1 MRNDMFSVLERF
13 RISSAFRGRSGEA
26 FAARFTG
33 LLACLMLMVV
43 LLPTAAQ
50 AFSDEELRTVTE
62 RLAVKSATKKIAVI
76 REMAADG
83 DPRVAPILTA
93 MLNGDLHVRDGD
105 EHVVIT
111 EKKGKIYTHIDIVS
125 GKVVGESGSKELSRI
140 KINNRLRGVLR
151 DALAI
156 LDLFSPDLVTRT
168 AAVEQI
174 MDARDPS
181 MLPLLLRAIEREDDE
196 ILLARMELARATMAL
211 AAGENTKERLA
222 AIAVLESETT
232 PQIRAV
238 LSQFVASAAD
248 EGYEPEVVAAAKDA
262 LASVE
267 GRLSTWQTLGDVYR
281 GISLGSVL
289 LLAAVGLAITFGVM
303 GVINMAHGEM
313 IMIGAYTTFVVQQ
326 VLAPVLPSG
335 SAWSLIIALPVAFGV
350 AGLVGVIIERT
361 VIRFLYGRPL
371 ETLLA
376 TWGVSLVLQQ
386 AIRTLFGATN
396 QQVTAPDF
404 MSGAIE
410 FSTGL
415 VLTHNRL
422 WIILFS
428 VIVVAG
434 IAALLRYTAFGLQM
448 RAVTQ
453 NRRMAGSVG
462 IRTGYVDALTFGL
475 GSGIAGIAGVALS
488 QISNVSPNLGQTYII
503 DSFMVVVFGGVGNLW
518 GTVLGAF
525 SLGIV
530 NKFLE
535 PVAGAVLAKIF
546 VLIALILFIQ
556 KRPKGLFALK
566 GRAVEA

>member
-1 MRNDMFSVLERF
+1 MRNDMFSMLR
-13 RISSAFRGRSGEA
+13 RSPFCLQEVRKSGSRPGNLWGA
-26 FAARFTG
+26 V
-33 LLACLMLMVV
+33 LACLLVIFMAV
-43 LLPTAAQ
+43 PDTAMAY
-50 AFSDEELRTVTE
+50 SDEELRNVAE
-62 RLAVKSATKKIAVI
+62 GLNVKSSTKKIEVI
-76 REMAADG
+76 EEMAADG
-83 DPRVAPILTA
+83 DPRVAPILRA
-93 MLNGDLHVRDGD
+93 MLEGDLYVRDSD

-111 EKKGKIYTHIDIVS
+111 RKQGKVYTHIDIVS
-125 GKVVGESGSKELSRI
+125 GEEVGESGSKEISKI
-140 KINNRLRGVLR
+140 KVNNRLRGVLR
-151 DALAI
+151 DALAT
-156 LDLFSPDLVTRT
+156 LNLFSPDLAVRSN
-168 AAVEQI
+168 AVEQI
-174 MDARDPS
+174 MDARDPA
-181 MLPLLLRAIEREDDE
+181 MLPLLLRAIDREEDE
-196 ILLARMELARATMAL
+196 TLLARMELARATMAL
-211 AAGENTKERLA
+211 AAGETTEERLS
-222 AIAVLESETT
+222 AIEVLASETT

-238 LSQFVASAAD
+238 LSQFVASAEA
-248 EGYEPEVVAAAKDA
+248 EGYEPEVVAAAEDA
-262 LASVE
+262 LESVE
-267 GRLSTWQTLGDVYR
+267 GRLSTWQTVGDVYR

-313 IMIGAYTTFVVQQ
+313 IMIGAYTTFMVQQ
-326 VLAPVLPSG
+326 ALGSILPSG
-335 SAWSLIIALPVAFGV
+335 SAWSLAISVPAAFLV
-350 AGLVGVIIERT
+350 AGAVGVVIERC

-386 AIRTLFGATN
+386 GIRTIFGATN
-396 QQVTAPDF
+396 QQVMAPDF
-404 MSGAIE
+404 MSGAVE

-415 VLTHNRL
+415 VLTYNRL

-434 IAALLRYTAFGLQM
+434 IAAVLRYTAFGLQM

>member
-1 MRNDMFSVLERF
+1 MRRF
-13 RISSAFRGRSGEA
+13 WRGW
-26 FAARFTG
+26 
-33 LLACLMLMVV
+33 
-43 LLPTAAQ
+43 
-50 AFSDEELRTVTE
+50 
-62 RLAVKSATKKIAVI
+62 
-76 REMAADG
+76 
-83 DPRVAPILTA
+83 
-93 MLNGDLHVRDGD
+93 NLH
-105 EHVVIT
+105 
-111 EKKGKIYTHIDIVS
+111 
-125 GKVVGESGSKELSRI
+125 
-140 KINNRLRGVLR
+140 
-151 DALAI
+151 
-156 LDLFSPDLVTRT
+156 
-168 AAVEQI
+168 
-174 MDARDPS
+174 
-181 MLPLLLRAIEREDDE
+181 
-196 ILLARMELARATMAL
+196 ATMAL
-211 AAGENTKERLA
+211 AAGETTEERLT
-222 AIAVLESETT
+222 AIEVLAS
-232 PQIRAV
+232 PHRKSAV
-238 LSQFVASAAD
+238 LSQLPVLKPKVTSPKSLLPPKTRLPMSRAAF
-248 EGYEPEVVAAAKDA
+248 DA
-262 LASVE
+262 DA
-267 GRLSTWQTLGDVYR
+267 GDVYR

-289 LLAAVGLAITFGVM
+289 LLAAVGLPSPGVM

-326 VLAPVLPSG
+326 VFASIFPSG
-335 SAWSLIIALPVAFGV
+335 SPWSLMIAVPAAFVV
-350 AGLVGVIIERT
+350 AGLVGIVIERC

-386 AIRTLFGATN
+386 AIRSLFGATN
-396 QQVTAPDF
+396 QQVMAPDF
-404 MSGAIE
+404 MSGALE
-410 FSTGL
+410 LSSGL
-415 VLTHNRL
+415 VLTYNRL

-428 VIVVAG
+428 LIVVGG
-434 IAALLRYTAFGLQM
+434 IAIVLRYTAFGLQM

>member
-1 MRNDMFSVLERF
+1 MRNDMFSMLR
-13 RISSAFRGRSGEA
+13 RSPHCLQQ
-26 FAARFTG
+26 ARKSG
-33 LLACLMLMVV
+33 SRLGAVLACLLIFFMAVPDM
-43 LLPTAAQ
+43 AMAY
-50 AFSDEELRTVTE
+50 SDEELRNVAE
-62 RLAVKSATKKIAVI
+62 RLDAKSSTQKIEVI
-76 REMAADG
+76 EEMAADG
-83 DPRVAPILTA
+83 DPRVAPILRA
-93 MLNGDLHVRDGD
+93 MLEGDLYVRESD

-111 EKKGKIYTHIDIVS
+111 RKQGKVYTHIDIVS
-125 GKVVGESGSKELSRI
+125 GEEIGESGSKEISKI
-140 KINNRLRGVLR
+140 KVNNRLRGVLR
-151 DALAI
+151 DALAT
-156 LDLFSPDLVTRT
+156 LNLFSPDLTTRT
-168 AAVEQI
+168 NAVEQI
-174 MDARDPS
+174 MDARDPA
-181 MLPLLLRAIEREDDE
+181 MLPLLLRAIDREEDE
-196 ILLARMELARATMAL
+196 TLLARMELARATMAL
-211 AAGENTKERLA
+211 AAGETTEERLA
-222 AIAVLESETT
+222 AIEVLSSETT

-238 LSQFVASAAD
+238 LYQFVASAEA
-248 EGYEPEVVAAAKDA
+248 GGFEPEVIAAANDA
-262 LASVE
+262 LESVE
-267 GRLSTWQTLGDVYR
+267 GRLSTWQTVGDVYR

-313 IMIGAYTTFVVQQ
+313 IMIGAYTTFMVQQ
-326 VLAPVLPSG
+326 ALGSFLPSG
-335 SAWSLIIALPVAFGV
+335 SAWSLAISVPAAFLV
-350 AGLVGVIIERT
+350 AGAVGVVIERS

-386 AIRTLFGATN
+386 AIRTIFGAPN
-396 QQVTAPDF
+396 PQVTAPDF

-415 VLTHNRL
+415 VLTYNRL

-428 VIVVAG
+428 IIVVAG
-434 IAALLRYTAFGLQM
+434 IAAVLRYTAFGLQM

>member
-1 MRNDMFSVLERF
+1 MRNDMFSVLR
-13 RISSAFRGRSGEA
+13 RSPFSLAKTRAIAPRLGA
-26 FAARFTG
+26 
-33 LLACLMLMVV
+33 LIACLA
-43 LLPTAAQ
+43 LLVIATPNSAQ
-50 AFSDEELRTVTE
+50 AFSDEELRNIAE
-62 RLAVKSATKKIAVI
+62 QLNDKSATKKVAVI
-76 REMAADG
+76 EEMAADG
-83 DPRVAPILTA
+83 DPRVAPILKA
-93 MLNGDLHVRDGD
+93 MLDGDLYVRDSD
-105 EHVVIT
+105 EHVVIAT
-111 EKKGKIYTHIDIVS
+111 KKGKVFTHIDIVS
-125 GKVVGESGSKELSRI
+125 GEEVGESSSKELSKI
-140 KINNRLRGVLR
+140 KINNRLRGALR
-151 DALAI
+151 DALAT
-156 LDLFSPDLVTRT
+156 LNLFSPDLNIRS

-174 MDARDPS
+174 MDARDPA
-181 MLPLLLRAIEREDDE
+181 MLPLLLRAIDREEDE
-196 ILLARMELARATMAL
+196 TLLARMELAQATMAL
-211 AAGENTKERLA
+211 AAGETTEERLS
-222 AIAVLESETT
+222 AIDVLASETT

-238 LSQFVASAAD
+238 LSQFVASAEA

-262 LASVE
+262 LESVE
-267 GRLSTWQTLGDVYR
+267 GRLSTWQTIGDVYR

-313 IMIGAYTTFVVQQ
+313 IMIGAYTTFMVQQ
-326 VLAPVLPSG
+326 ALGSILPSG
-335 SAWSLIIALPVAFGV
+335 SAWSLVISVPAAFLV
-350 AGLVGVIIERT
+350 AGAVGVVIERS

-386 AIRTLFGATN
+386 AIRTIFGATN

-415 VLTHNRL
+415 VLTYNRL

-428 VIVVAG
+428 IIVVAG
-434 IAALLRYTAFGLQM
+434 IAAVLRYTAFGLQM

-535 PVAGAVLAKIF
+535 PMAGAVLAKIF

>member
-1 MRNDMFSVLERF
+1 MAVPD
-13 RISSAFRGRSGEA
+13 
-26 FAARFTG
+26 
-33 LLACLMLMVV
+33 
-43 LLPTAAQ
+43 TAMAY
-50 AFSDEELRTVTE
+50 SDEELRNVAE
-62 RLAVKSATKKIAVI
+62 GLNVKSSTKKIEVI
-76 REMAADG
+76 EEMAADG
-83 DPRVAPILTA
+83 DPRVAPILRA
-93 MLNGDLHVRDGD
+93 MLEGDLYVRDSD

-111 EKKGKIYTHIDIVS
+111 RKQGKVYTHIDIVS
-125 GKVVGESGSKELSRI
+125 GEEVGESGSKEISKI
-140 KINNRLRGVLR
+140 KVNNRLRGVLR
-151 DALAI
+151 DALAT
-156 LDLFSPDLVTRT
+156 LNLFSPDLAVRSN
-168 AAVEQI
+168 AVEQI
-174 MDARDPS
+174 MDARDPA
-181 MLPLLLRAIEREDDE
+181 MLPLLLRAIDREEDE
-196 ILLARMELARATMAL
+196 TLLARMELARATMAL
-211 AAGENTKERLA
+211 AAGETTEERLS
-222 AIAVLESETT
+222 AIEVLASETT

-238 LSQFVASAAD
+238 LSQFVASAEA
-248 EGYEPEVVAAAKDA
+248 EGYEPEVVAAAEDA
-262 LASVE
+262 LESVE
-267 GRLSTWQTLGDVYR
+267 GRLSTWQTVGDVYR

-313 IMIGAYTTFVVQQ
+313 IMIGAYTTFMVQQ
-326 VLAPVLPSG
+326 ALGSILPSG
-335 SAWSLIIALPVAFGV
+335 SAWSLAISVPAAFLV
-350 AGLVGVIIERT
+350 AGAVGVVIERC

-386 AIRTLFGATN
+386 GIRTIFGATN
-396 QQVTAPDF
+396 QQVMAPDF
-404 MSGAIE
+404 MSGAVE

-415 VLTHNRL
+415 VLTYNRL

-434 IAALLRYTAFGLQM
+434 IAAVLRYTAFGLQM

>member
-1 MRNDMFSVLERF
+1 MRNDMFSVLRRSPFLAQQSRKAFLCLGAFLVCLIVAVFALPER
-13 RISSAFRGRSGEA
+13 AMA
-26 FAARFTG
+26 Y
-33 LLACLMLMVV
+33 
-43 LLPTAAQ
+43 
-50 AFSDEELRTVTE
+50 SDEELRNVSE
-62 RLAVKSATKKIAVI
+62 RLNVKSSTQKIAVI
-76 REMAADG
+76 EEMAADG
-83 DPRVAPILTA
+83 DPRVAPILRA
-93 MLNGDLHVRDGD
+93 MLDGNLYVRDSD

-111 EKKGKIYTHIDIVS
+111 AKQGKVYSHIDIVS
-125 GKVVGESGSKELSRI
+125 GEVIGESGSKEISKI
-140 KINNRLRGVLR
+140 KVNNRLRGVLR
-151 DALAI
+151 DALAT
-156 LDLFSPDLVTRT
+156 LNLFSPDLAVRSN
-168 AAVEQI
+168 AVEQV
-174 MDARDPS
+174 MDARDPA
-181 MLPLLLRAIEREDDE
+181 MLPLLLRAIDREEDE
-196 ILLARMELARATMAL
+196 TLLARMELAKATMAL
-211 AAGENTKERLA
+211 AAGENTEERLA
-222 AIAVLESETT
+222 AIDVLASETT

-238 LSQFVASAAD
+238 LSQFVASADA
-248 EGYEPEVVAAAKDA
+248 EGFEPEVVAAAKDA
-262 LASVE
+262 LKSVE
-267 GRLSTWQTLGDVYR
+267 GRLSTWQTVGDVYR

-313 IMIGAYTTFVVQQ
+313 IMIGAYTTFMVQQ
-326 VLAPVLPSG
+326 ALGSILPSG
-335 SAWSLIIALPVAFGV
+335 SAWSLAISVPAAFLV
-350 AGLVGVIIERT
+350 AGAVGVVIERS

-386 AIRTLFGATN
+386 AIRTIFGATN
-396 QQVTAPDF
+396 QQVMAPDF
-404 MSGAIE
+404 MSGAVE

-415 VLTHNRL
+415 VLTYNRL

-434 IAALLRYTAFGLQM
+434 IAAVLRYTAFGLQM

>member
-1 MRNDMFSVLERF
+1 MSNAMIRSVRGLVPMMRCHLV
-13 RISSAFRGRSGEA
+13 
-26 FAARFTG
+26 
-33 LLACLMLMVV
+33 CLMMVLGALTV
-43 LLPTAAQ
+43 SPSPAS
-50 AFSDEELRTVTE
+50 AFSDEELRIAAD
-62 RLAVKSATKKIAVI
+62 RLAGDGANDKIALI
-76 REMAADG
+76 NNMAADG
-83 DPRVAPILTA
+83 DPRVAPILEA
-93 MLNGDLHVRDGD
+93 MLDGRLFLRKTD
-105 EHVVIT
+105 QHVVIG
-111 EKKGKIYTHIDIVS
+111 EKQGSIWRHIDVVS
-125 GKVVGESGSKELSRI
+125 GDVAGESPASGLEKLRV
-140 KINNRLRGVLR
+140 NNRLRGALR
-151 DALAI
+151 DALGG
-156 LDLFSPDLVTRT
+156 LNLFSLDIASRR
-168 AAVEQI
+168 AAVETV
-174 MDARDPS
+174 MGARDPS
-181 MLPLLLRAIEREDDE
+181 MLPLLVRAIERESDE
-196 ILLARMELARATMAL
+196 TLRNRMELARATMAL
-211 AAGENTKERLA
+211 AAGVNKEERLA
-222 AIAVLESETT
+222 AIAALAGETT

-238 LSQFVASAAD
+238 LSQFIQSADA
-248 EGYEPEVVAAAKDA
+248 EKIEPDVIEAAETA

-267 GRLSTWQTLGDVYR
+267 RRLGLWQTFGDLYR

-313 IMIGAYTTFVVQQ
+313 VMIGAYTTFVVQQ
-326 VLAPVLPSG
+326 VIQNVFPAGSG
-335 SAWSLIIALPVAFGV
+335 WSLAVAVPMAFLV
-350 AGLVGVIIERT
+350 AGLVGIVIERT
-361 VIRFLYGRPL
+361 IIRFLYGRPL

-376 TWGVSLVLQQ
+376 TWGLSLVLQQ
-386 AIRTLFGATN
+386 TIRSIFGATN
-396 QQVTAPDF
+396 RQVMAPDF

-410 FSTGL
+410 MSSGL
-415 VLTHNRL
+415 VLTYNRL

-428 VIVVAG
+428 LIVVAG
-434 IAALLRYTAFGLQM
+434 IAAVLRYTAFGLQM

-462 IRTGYVDALTFGL
+462 IRTGRVDALTFGL

-488 QISNVSPNLGQTYII
+488 QIDNVSPNLGQGYII

>member
-1 MRNDMFSVLERF
+1 M
-13 RISSAFRGRSGEA
+13 
-26 FAARFTG
+26 
-33 LLACLMLMVV
+33 
-43 LLPTAAQ
+43 
-50 AFSDEELRTVTE
+50 
-62 RLAVKSATKKIAVI
+62 
-76 REMAADG
+76 
-83 DPRVAPILTA
+83 
-93 MLNGDLHVRDGD
+93 
-105 EHVVIT
+105 
-111 EKKGKIYTHIDIVS
+111 
-125 GKVVGESGSKELSRI
+125 
-140 KINNRLRGVLR
+140 
-151 DALAI
+151 
-156 LDLFSPDLVTRT
+156 
-168 AAVEQI
+168 
-174 MDARDPS
+174 
-181 MLPLLLRAIEREDDE
+181 IERC
-196 ILLARMELARATMAL
+196 
-211 AAGENTKERLA
+211 
-222 AIAVLESETT
+222 
-232 PQIRAV
+232 
-238 LSQFVASAAD
+238 
-248 EGYEPEVVAAAKDA
+248 
-262 LASVE
+262 
-267 GRLSTWQTLGDVYR
+267 
-281 GISLGSVL
+281 
-289 LLAAVGLAITFGVM
+289 
-303 GVINMAHGEM
+303 
-313 IMIGAYTTFVVQQ
+313 
-326 VLAPVLPSG
+326 
-335 SAWSLIIALPVAFGV
+335 
-350 AGLVGVIIERT
+350 

-386 AIRTLFGATN
+386 ATRTIFGATN

-415 VLTHNRL
+415 VLTYNRL

-428 VIVVAG
+428 LIVVAG
-434 IAALLRYTAFGLQM
+434 IACVLRYTAFGLQM

-535 PVAGAVLAKIF
+535 PFAGAVLAKIF

>member
-1 MRNDMFSVLERF
+1 MRNDMFSVLR
-13 RISSAFRGRSGEA
+13 RSPFSLAKTRDVALRLGA
-26 FAARFTG
+26 
-33 LLACLMLMVV
+33 LIACLA
-43 LLPTAAQ
+43 LLVIAIPNSAQ
-50 AFSDEELRTVTE
+50 AFSDEELRNIAE
-62 RLAVKSATKKIAVI
+62 QLNDKSATKKVAVI
-76 REMAADG
+76 EEMAADG
-83 DPRVAPILTA
+83 DPRVAPILKA
-93 MLNGDLHVRDGD
+93 MLDGDLYVRDSD
-105 EHVVIT
+105 EHVVIAT
-111 EKKGKIYTHIDIVS
+111 KKGKVFTHIDIVS
-125 GKVVGESGSKELSRI
+125 GEEVGESSSKELSKI
-140 KINNRLRGVLR
+140 KINNRLRGALR
-151 DALAI
+151 DALAT
-156 LDLFSPDLVTRT
+156 LNLFSPDLNIRS

-174 MDARDPS
+174 MDARDPA
-181 MLPLLLRAIEREDDE
+181 MLPLLLRAIDREEDE
-196 ILLARMELARATMAL
+196 TLLARMELAQATMAL
-211 AAGENTKERLA
+211 AAGETTEERLS
-222 AIAVLESETT
+222 AIDVLASETT

-238 LSQFVASAAD
+238 LSQFVASAEA
-248 EGYEPEVVAAAKDA
+248 EGYEPEVVAAAQDA

-267 GRLSTWQTLGDVYR
+267 GRLSTWQTIGDVYR

-313 IMIGAYTTFVVQQ
+313 IMIGAYTTFMVQQ
-326 VLAPVLPSG
+326 ALGSFLPSG
-335 SAWSLIIALPVAFGV
+335 SAWSLAISVPAAFLV
-350 AGLVGVIIERT
+350 AGAVGVVIERS

-386 AIRTLFGATN
+386 AIRTIFGATN

-415 VLTHNRL
+415 VLTYNRL

-428 VIVVAG
+428 IIVVAG
-434 IAALLRYTAFGLQM
+434 IAAVLRYTAFGLQM

>member
-1 MRNDMFSVLERF
+1 MHNNLLSVLH
-13 RISSAFRGRSGEA
+13 RSLWSLCA
-26 FAARFTG
+26 LRNAVARMMG
-33 LLACLMLMVV
+33 VLACVV
-43 LLPTAAQ
+43 ICATVAPDMAQ
-50 AFSDEELRTVTE
+50 AFSDEELRNITE
-62 RLAVKSATKKIAVI
+62 QLNDKSTTRKVAVI
-76 REMAADG
+76 EEMAADG
-83 DPRVAPILTA
+83 DPRVAPILKA
-93 MLNGDLHVRDGD
+93 MLDGDLYVRDSD
-105 EHVVIT
+105 EQVVIAT
-111 EKKGKIYTHIDIVS
+111 KRGKVYTHIDIVS
-125 GKVVGESGSKELSRI
+125 GAEIGESRSGELSKI
-140 KINNRLRGVLR
+140 KINNRLRGALR
-151 DALAI
+151 DGLAT
-156 LDLFSPDLVTRT
+156 LNLFSPDLSARI

-174 MDARDPS
+174 MDARDPA
-181 MLPLLLRAIEREDDE
+181 MLPLLLRAIDREDDE
-196 ILLARMELARATMAL
+196 SLLARMQLAEATMAL
-211 AAGENTKERLA
+211 AAGETSDQHLA
-222 AIAVLESETT
+222 AIAVLAGETT

-238 LSQFVASAAD
+238 LSQFVAGAEA
-248 EGYEPEVVAAAKDA
+248 EGYQPEVVEAARNA
-262 LASVE
+262 LSSVE
-267 GRLSTWQTLGDVYR
+267 RRLSTWQTVGDVYR

-313 IMIGAYTTFVVQQ
+313 IMIGAYTTFMVQQ
-326 VLAPVLPSG
+326 ALVPFLSSG
-335 SAWSLIIALPVAFGV
+335 SAWSLVIAVPVAFLV
-350 AGLVGVIIERT
+350 AGAVGIVIERC

-376 TWGVSLVLQQ
+376 TWGISLALQQ
-386 AIRTLFGATN
+386 AIRSIFGATN

-415 VLTHNRL
+415 VLTYNRL

-428 VIVVAG
+428 VIVAAG
-434 IAALLRYTAFGLQM
+434 IAAVLRYTAFGLQM

-462 IRTGYVDALTFGL
+462 IRSGYVDALTFGL

>member
-1 MRNDMFSVLERF
+1 MRNDMFSVLRRSPFFITQTRRF
-13 RISSAFRGRSGEA
+13 AVRICGMV
-26 FAARFTG
+26 
-33 LLACLMLMVV
+33 ACLMMFAVV
-43 LLPTAAQ
+43 SPNVAQ
-50 AFSDEELRTVTE
+50 AFSDEELRNIAE
-62 RLAVKSATKKIAVI
+62 QLNDKSSTKQVAII
-76 REMAADG
+76 EEMAADG
-83 DPRVAPILTA
+83 DPRVAPILKA
-93 MLNGDLHVRDGD
+93 MLEGDLYVRNSD
-105 EHVVIT
+105 EHVVIAT
-111 EKKGKIYTHIDIVS
+111 KKGKVYTHIDIIS
-125 GKVVGESGSKELSRI
+125 GEEAGESSSKELDKI
-140 KINNRLRGVLR
+140 KVNNRLRGALR
-151 DALAI
+151 DALAT
-156 LDLFSPDLVTRT
+156 LNLFSPDHAVRT

-174 MDARDPS
+174 MDARDPA

-196 ILLARMELARATMAL
+196 TLLARMNLARATMAL
-211 AAGENTKERLA
+211 AAGENAEERLA
-222 AIAVLESETT
+222 AIDVLASETT

-238 LSQFVASAAD
+238 LSQFVASAEA
-248 EGYEPEVVAAAKDA
+248 EGIEPEVVAAAQDA
-262 LASVE
+262 LDDVE
-267 GRLSTWQTLGDVYR
+267 GRLSNWQTLGDVYR

-326 VLAPVLPSG
+326 ILSSVLPSG
-335 SAWSLIIALPVAFGV
+335 SPWSLIIAVPAAFLV
-350 AGLVGVIIERT
+350 AGMIGVVIERC

-386 AIRTLFGATN
+386 ATRTIFGATN

-415 VLTHNRL
+415 VLTYNRL

-428 VIVVAG
+428 LIVVAG
-434 IAALLRYTAFGLQM
+434 IACVLRYTAFGLQM

-535 PVAGAVLAKIF
+535 PFAGAVLAKIF

>member
-1 MRNDMFSVLERF
+1 MRNEVFSVLRRSPFSMTKTRDVLCRF
-13 RISSAFRGRSGEA
+13 GAVIGCLA
-26 FAARFTG
+26 
-33 LLACLMLMVV
+33 LLVIA
-43 LLPTAAQ
+43 TSHSAQ
-50 AFSDEELRTVTE
+50 AFSDEELRNIAE
-62 RLAVKSATKKIAVI
+62 QLNDKSATKKVAVI
-76 REMAADG
+76 EEMAADG
-83 DPRVAPILTA
+83 DPRVAPILKA
-93 MLNGDLHVRDGD
+93 MLDGDLYVRDSD
-105 EHVVIT
+105 EHVVIAT
-111 EKKGKIYTHIDIVS
+111 KKGNVYTHIDIVS
-125 GKVVGESGSKELSRI
+125 GEEAGESSSKELSKI
-140 KINNRLRGVLR
+140 KINNRLRGALR
-151 DALAI
+151 DALAT
-156 LDLFSPDLVTRT
+156 LNLFSPDLNVRS

-174 MDARDPS
+174 MDARDPA
-181 MLPLLLRAIEREDDE
+181 MLPLLLRAIDREEDE
-196 ILLARMELARATMAL
+196 TLLARMQLAEATMAL
-211 AAGENTKERLA
+211 AAGETTDERLS
-222 AIAVLESETT
+222 AIAVLASETT

-238 LSQFVASAAD
+238 LSQFVASAEA
-248 EGYEPEVVAAAKDA
+248 EGYEPEVVEAAKDA

-267 GRLSTWQTLGDVYR
+267 GRLSTWQTVGDVYR

-326 VLAPVLPSG
+326 ALAPFLPSG
-335 SAWSLIIALPVAFGV
+335 SAWSLAISVPAAFLV
-350 AGLVGVIIERT
+350 AGAVGVVIERC

-386 AIRTLFGATN
+386 AIRSIFGATN

-415 VLTHNRL
+415 VLTYNRL

-434 IAALLRYTAFGLQM
+434 IAAVLRYTAFGLQM

>member
-1 MRNDMFSVLERF
+1 MRNHMFSTLRRSPFCIHKTQNPVLCR
-13 RISSAFRGRSGEA
+13 A
-26 FAARFTG
+26 G
-33 LLACLMLMVV
+33 LGVVFACLLIVAM
-43 LLPTAAQ
+43 AAPQ
-50 AFSDEELRTVTE
+50 VAMAYSDDQLRTVAE
-62 RLAVKSATKKIAVI
+62 ELNVKSSTKKIAVI
-76 REMAADG
+76 EKMAADG
-83 DPRVAPILTA
+83 DPRVAPILRA
-93 MLNGDLHVRDGD
+93 MLEGDLYVRDSD

-111 EKKGKIYTHIDIVS
+111 RKQGKVYTHIDIVS
-125 GKVVGESGSKELSRI
+125 GEEIGESGSKEISKI
-140 KINNRLRGVLR
+140 KVNNRLRGVLR
-151 DALAI
+151 DALAT
-156 LDLFSPDLVTRT
+156 LNLFSPDLAVRSN
-168 AAVEQI
+168 AVEQI
-174 MDARDPS
+174 MDARDPA
-181 MLPLLLRAIEREDDE
+181 MLPLLLRAIDREEDE
-196 ILLARMELARATMAL
+196 TLLARMELARATMAL
-211 AAGENTKERLA
+211 AAGETTEERLS
-222 AIAVLESETT
+222 AIDVLASETT

-238 LSQFVASAAD
+238 LSQFVSGAEAQ
-248 EGYEPEVVAAAKDA
+248 GYEPEVVAAAKDA
-262 LASVE
+262 LSSVE
-267 GRLSTWQTLGDVYR
+267 GRLSTWQTVGDVYR

-313 IMIGAYTTFVVQQ
+313 IMIGAYTTFMVQQ
-326 VLAPVLPSG
+326 ALGSILPSG
-335 SAWSLIIALPVAFGV
+335 SAWSLAISVPAAFLV
-350 AGLVGVIIERT
+350 AGAVGVVIERS

-386 AIRTLFGATN
+386 GIRTIFGATN
-396 QQVTAPDF
+396 QQVMAPDF
-404 MSGAIE
+404 MSGAVE

-415 VLTHNRL
+415 VLTYNRL

-434 IAALLRYTAFGLQM
+434 IAAVLRYTAFGLQM